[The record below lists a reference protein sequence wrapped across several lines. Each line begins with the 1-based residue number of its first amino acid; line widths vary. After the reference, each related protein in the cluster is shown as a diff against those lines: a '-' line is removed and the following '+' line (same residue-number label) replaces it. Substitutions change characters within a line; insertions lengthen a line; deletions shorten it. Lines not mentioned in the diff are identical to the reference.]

1 MRLSQA
7 IKGFALAYH
16 LTHAEATTDLYRKAL
31 THLAQYLGD
40 PPVERIT
47 AADLQRYIHHLRTEY
62 IPPRVRASKRQGQ
75 PLSDWAIN
83 NRIKAIR
90 AFFSWAQQEGL
101 IKRNPARNLAQ
112 VKIQRAQPIPFTED
126 EIRRLLHAAEY
137 TQHTDRR
144 VRRPTWKRNTA
155 LIILLLDTG
164 IRVGELCRLKIADVR
179 LEVGEIHIRPFG
191 SGRKSKARTIPLG
204 KAARQ
209 ALWRYLSR
217 IEDPDPTDPLFAL
230 SPKSVRNLLHRIG
243 KAAGVPHTHPH
254 RFRHTFAIEYLR
266 NGGDIFTLQRIL
278 GHATL
283 DMVRWYLHIVQA
295 DVETAHRR
303 ASPADKWKL

>member
-1 MRLSQA
+1 MFLRKA
-7 IKGFALAYH
+7 IHGFTLVYR
-16 LTHAEATTDLYRKAL
+16 LTHAQATTDLYRKAL
-31 THLAQYLGD
+31 NHLAQYLND

-62 IPPRVRASKRQGQ
+62 IPPRVRASTRQGQ

-90 AFFSWAQQEGL
+90 AFFAWAQQEGY
-101 IKRNPARNLAQ
+101 IKRNPASGLHLL
-112 VKIQRAQPIPFTED
+112 KIQRIQPVPFTLD
-126 EIRRLLHAAEY
+126 EMRRLLHATEY
-137 TQHTDRR
+137 TQHANRR

-164 IRVGELCRLKIADVR
+164 IRVGELCRLKVADVR
-179 LEVGEIHIRPFG
+179 LEVGELHIRPFG
-191 SGRKSKARTIPLG
+191 SGRKSRARVIPLG
-204 KAARQ
+204 KTARQ
-209 ALWRYLSR
+209 ALWRYLASLPDL
-217 IEDPDPTDPLFAL
+217 DPSDSLFNL
-230 SPKSVRNLLHRIG
+230 TPKSVRDLLHRLG
-243 KAAGVPHTHPH
+243 KAAGVPNTHPH

-266 NGGDIFTLQRIL
+266 GGGDIFTLQRIL

-303 ASPADKWKL
+303 ASPADRWL

>member
-1 MRLSQA
+1 MLLSRA
-7 IKGFALAYH
+7 IQGFALAYR
-16 LTHAEATTDLYRKAL
+16 LDHAEATTDLYRKAL
-31 THLAQYLGD
+31 VHLARYLQD
-40 PPVERIT
+40 PQIERIT
-47 AADLQRYIHHLRTEY
+47 TADLRRYIHYLRTEY
-62 IPPRVRASKRQGQ
+62 IPPRVKASTRQGR
-75 PLSDWAIN
+75 PLSDWAVN

-90 AFFSWAQQEGL
+90 AFFAWAHREGL
-101 IKRNPARNLAQ
+101 IRRNPARALKQ
-112 VKIQRAQPIPFTED
+112 ISIQRAQPVPFTED
-126 EIRRLLHAAEY
+126 EIRRLLHAAAY
-137 TQHTDRR
+137 TQRTDHR
-144 VRRPTWKRNTA
+144 VHRPTWKRNTA

-179 LEVGEIHIRPFG
+179 LEAGEIHIRPFG
-191 SGRKSKARTIPLG
+191 SGRKSRARTIPLG
-204 KAARQ
+204 KTTRQ
-209 ALWRYLSR
+209 ALWRYLSS
-217 IEDPDPTDPLFAL
+217 IEDPDPADSLFGL
-230 SPKSVRNLLHRIG
+230 TPKAVRNLLHRLG

-303 ASPADKWKL
+303 ASPADHWKL

>member
-1 MRLSQA
+1 MLLSQA
-7 IKGFALAYH
+7 IEGFALAYR

-47 AADLQRYIHHLRTEY
+47 AADLQRYIHYLRTEY
-62 IPPRVRASKRQGQ
+62 IPPRVRASTRQGQ

-83 NRIKAIR
+83 NRIKALR
-90 AFFSWAQQEGL
+90 AFFAWALAEGY
-101 IKRNPARNLAQ
+101 IKRNPAKDLKQ
-112 VKIQRAQPIPFTED
+112 IKIQRAQPVPFTPD
-126 EIRRLLHAAEY
+126 EVRRLLHAAEY
-137 TQHTDRR
+137 TQHATRR

-164 IRVGELCRLKIADVR
+164 IRVGELCRLKVADVR
-179 LEVGEIHIRPFG
+179 LEVGELHIRPFG
-191 SGRKSKARTIPLG
+191 SGRKSRARVIPLG
-204 KAARQ
+204 KTARQ
-209 ALWRYLSR
+209 VLWRYLASLPDL
-217 IEDPDPTDPLFAL
+217 DPSDSLFNL
-230 SPKSVRNLLHRIG
+230 TPKSVRNLLHRLG
-243 KAAGVPHTHPH
+243 KAADVPNTHPH

-266 NGGDIFTLQRIL
+266 GGGDIFTLQRIL
-278 GHATL
+278 GHAIL

-303 ASPADKWKL
+303 ASPVDRWYL

>member
-1 MRLSQA
+1 MLLSRA
-7 IKGFALAYH
+7 IQGFALAYR
-16 LTHAEATTDLYRKAL
+16 LDHAEATTDLYRKAL
-31 THLAQYLGD
+31 VHLARYLQD
-40 PPVERIT
+40 PQIERIT
-47 AADLQRYIHHLRTEY
+47 TADLRRYIHYLRTEY
-62 IPPRVRASKRQGQ
+62 IPPRVKASTRQGR
-75 PLSDWAIN
+75 PLSDWAVN

-90 AFFSWAQQEGL
+90 AFFAWAHREGL
-101 IKRNPARNLAQ
+101 IRRNPARALKQ
-112 VKIQRAQPIPFTED
+112 ISIQRAQPVPFTED
-126 EIRRLLHAAEY
+126 EIRRLLHAAAY
-137 TQHTDRR
+137 TQRADRR
-144 VRRPTWKRNTA
+144 VHRPTWKRNTA

-179 LEVGEIHIRPFG
+179 LEAGEIHIRPFG
-191 SGRKSKARTIPLG
+191 SGRKSRARTIPLG
-204 KAARQ
+204 KTARQ
-209 ALWRYLSR
+209 ALWRYLSS
-217 IEDPDPTDPLFAL
+217 IEDPDPADSLFGL
-230 SPKSVRNLLHRIG
+230 TPKAVRNLLHRLG

-303 ASPADKWKL
+303 ASPADHWKL